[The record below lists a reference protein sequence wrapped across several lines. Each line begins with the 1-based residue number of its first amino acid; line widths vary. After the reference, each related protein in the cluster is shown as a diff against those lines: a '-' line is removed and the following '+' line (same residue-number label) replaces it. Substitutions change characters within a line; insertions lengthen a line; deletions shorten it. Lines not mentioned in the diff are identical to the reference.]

1 MKVKTF
7 LAGVFAALAIPLAC
21 AAQAEP
27 PPPSPAALEAARHL
41 LKTMR
46 ADQAFERMM
55 SRIQEPVLAKL
66 REDLPSDD
74 VKVAEALAKAVVTEQ
89 AALEPKLFEA
99 DVTIYASVFTEQEL
113 REIDRFYTSP
123 AGQALIDKQAQV
135 SARFLPIYMAESPA
149 LVDRIIDRFCAQA
162 GCSDDLRA
170 AMLESRGHRKRK
182 KAE

>member
-7 LAGVFAALAIPLAC
+7 LAGVFAALAVPLAC
-21 AAQAEP
+21 TGQAEP
-27 PPPSPAALEAARHL
+27 PPPSPAALAAARHL

-46 ADQAFERMM
+46 ADQAFERMI

-66 REDLPSDD
+66 REDLPPDD
-74 VKVAEALAKAVVTEQ
+74 AKVAEAFGKAAVEEQ
-89 AALEPKLFEA
+89 AALAPKLLEA
-99 DVTIYASVFTEQEL
+99 EVTIYASVYTEPEL
-113 REIDRFYTSP
+113 REIDRFYASP
-123 AGQALIDKQAQV
+123 TGQALIDKQAQV
-135 SARFLPIYMAESPA
+135 SARFLPIYMAQAPA
-149 LVDRIIDRFCAQA
+149 LVDRIIDRFCAES